1 MTRTPEERLAAL
13 EERMGGLEKDVLS
26 MAADVREIR
35 DALLTVKGGWKAFAF
50 IFALGS
56 AIGGFATKLFEYIPS
71 LPR

>member
-13 EERMGGLEKDVLS
+13 EERTETFAKDIAVVKH
-26 MAADVREIR
+26 DVREIR